1 LQHKLLTTSVI
12 ALLLCLYASAF
23 ASEATPAAQAPTK
36 GEISPFSTV
45 GVGIKASTLG
55 AGIDFAVPV
64 THRSNVRIG
73 VNGLNYNRTFDKDDI
88 TYKGKLA
95 LRSVQMTYD
104 IFPFAGS
111 FHLSPG
117 MLLYNGTKVTA
128 DASVAGGKSFDLG
141 DDTFVS
147 SSTDPI
153 TGTGNLKIRKA
164 APMFLFGFGNLVPR
178 KHSRHFT
185 ASIEAGVVFQG
196 TPKIGLNFSGSG
208 CDSTGLNCSPV
219 ASDPTFQTQLVNEQ
233 NKLNRDVEP
242 FKYYPVISF
251 GFGYRF

>member
-1 LQHKLLTTSVI
+1 
-12 ALLLCLYASAF
+12 
-23 ASEATPAAQAPTK
+23 
-36 GEISPFSTV
+36 V

-64 THRSNVRIG
+64 TRRTNLRVG

-104 IFPFAGS
+104 VFPFAGS

-117 MLLYNGTKVTA
+117 LLVYNGTKVTA

-196 TPKIGLNFSGSG
+196 TPKVGLNFGGSG

-233 NKLNRDVEP
+233 NKLNHDIEP
-242 FKYYPVISF
+242 FKFYPVISF

>member
-1 LQHKLLTTSVI
+1 MKQQVFCAPVL
-12 ALLLCLYASAF
+12 ALLLCLSVSAF
-23 ASEATPAAQAPTK
+23 GSEATPAAPSQAKAETA
-36 GEISPFSTV
+36 PFSTI
-45 GVGIKASTLG
+45 GVGLKASTLG

-64 THRSNVRIG
+64 TRRTNLRVG
-73 VNGLNYNRTFDKDDI
+73 VNGLNYNRTFEKDSI

-95 LRSVQMTYD
+95 LRSVQTTYD
-104 IFPFAGS
+104 IFPFGGS

-117 MLLYNGTKVTA
+117 LLIYNGTKATA
-128 DASVAGGKSFDLG
+128 NASVAGGKSFDLG
-141 DDTFVS
+141 DETFVG

-153 TGTGNLKIRKA
+153 TGTGSLKVRRA

-196 TPKIGLNFSGSG
+196 TPKVGLNFGGSG

-219 ASDPTFQTQLVNEQ
+219 TSDPTFQTQLVNEQ
-233 NKLNRDVEP
+233 NKLNREVEP